1 MSDFFSN
8 KSSEIPDEIW
18 KAPAPMQRQVDA
30 AVLWAELTG
39 KHQEEELPTKEAAF
53 YHTGMGLGAG
63 AGAIIGA
70 HKAQEGDNLAKR
82 IAIGA
87 GAGALGGGAGFH
99 AARLAAI
106 KTLKNER
113 LLEKVRKL
121 SEQNQELFE
130 RAIVG
135 GVTTGAPAAGATG
148 AALLADKLTKKRNS
162 TKKEAAFPLA
172 GMIPGAI
179 TGAAVGAAKGN
190 DKDSL
195 AKRMAIGAGAGALG
209 GSAGFHGSRLAL
221 GKVLTNPTVVNKI
234 EKLGPTGQNL
244 VMGGAVLG
252 AGLAAPAAG
261 GAGATLLA
269 DKLRNK
275 KTKKEASAL
284 SKMVSGV
291 ANSPVA
297 AGAAIGAPAGAAIE
311 YAEARP
317 GKKGL
322 SRREINLRG
331 QLASLREQEKIT
343 GNKGGKIDRLKRR
356 LEKAEE
362 ARKNPAKAALKGAAH
377 GAAFGSLGGYLGG
390 KGLL

>member
-53 YHTGMGLGAG
+53 WHTGMGLGAG
-63 AGAIIGA
+63 AGAVIGA
-70 HKAQEGDNLAKR
+70 HKAQEGDSLAKR

-87 GAGALGGGAGFH
+87 GAGALGGGALFH
-99 AARLAAI
+99 AARLP
-106 KTLKNER
+106 TLKALESER
-113 LLEKVRKL
+113 LFGKASKL
-121 SEQNQELFE
+121 SERGKDLLADAMYGNL
-130 RAIVG
+130 AGVAPVAG
-135 GVTTGAPAAGATG
+135 GTG

-162 TKKEAAFPLA
+162 TKKEAS
-172 GMIPGAI
+172 GIIPGAI
-179 TGAAVGAAKGN
+179 TGAIISGSRKN

-209 GSAGFHGSRLAL
+209 GNAGIRAGRLAFT
-221 GKVLTNPTVVNKI
+221 KAFKNPTVLNKLN
-234 EKLGPTGQNL
+234 KLGPKAQERAFTA
-244 VMGGAVLG
+244 AVLS
-252 AGLAAPAAG
+252 AGLVAPAG
-261 GAGATLLA
+261 GAAGAALLA
-269 DKLRNK
+269 DKVRNR

-284 SKMVSGV
+284 SKIVSSV
-291 ANSPVA
+291 ANSPTA
-297 AGAAIGAPAGAAIE
+297 AGAAIGAPAGAALE
-311 YAEARP
+311 YAESRP

-343 GNKGGKIDRLKRR
+343 GSKSGKIDRLKRR

-362 ARKNPAKAALKGAAH
+362 ARKNPAKAALRGAAL
-377 GAAFGSLGGYLGG
+377 GAGFGSLGGYLGG